1 MSIVGVITGI
11 GIFVIVLAVTYP
23 LACLISG
30 ADEVIKRCDEIADW
44 AKEQLD
50 RGESDGD

>member
-11 GIFVIVLAVTYP
+11 GITVIVLAVTYP

-30 ADEVIKRCDEIADW
+30 ADEVIKRCEEMKDW
-44 AKEQLD
+44 AKEQMD
-50 RGESDGD
+50 RGERE